1 MFHLAAFLGGYP
13 TMRTHWLCVLR
24 TIALGIGSGAAIWV
38 MLGAAGRVWAT
49 PPWMGLVT
57 HNKVEAD
64 PNKDYKLTPQN
75 GPWLIMACS
84 LSGDRAEQQAKE
96 LVLELRR
103 RYKMN
108 AYMYQMHFQVG
119 EDVLGRGID
128 RYGNPV
134 RMRYRRP
141 PQFDEIAVM
150 VGDFPAVDD
159 PLAQQTLEKIKYS
172 QPECLK
178 PTPDRPTSQ
187 NLAAWRMFAKYVCPE
202 KESLGPMCKAF
213 LTTNPLLP
221 REYFA
226 PKGLDALVEQM
237 NADVPYSLLKCPGK
251 YTVQVATFTGTVIID
266 PQRIQRIEQGLEDF
280 ESNLDKAALA
290 AHKLTEALRLK
301 GYEAYEFHDR
311 NVSIVTV
318 GSFDSVGT
326 PRADGKIEINPQI
339 HAIMELFRAEPA
351 TTPGTSPKV
360 KTLAGIPF
368 DPQPIPVEIPRRSLS
383 ADYRRDLSAFR

>member
-1 MFHLAAFLGGYP
+1 MVGGGEWGQIGLAA
-13 TMRTHWLCVLR
+13 
-24 TIALGIGSGAAIWV
+24 
-38 MLGAAGRVWAT
+38 
-49 PPWMGLVT
+49 PPWAGIISSK
-57 HNKVEAD
+57 KVEAD
-64 PNKDYKLTPQN
+64 PNKTYNLSPEC

-84 LSGDRAEQQAKE
+84 FSGERAEQQARE
-96 LVLELRR
+96 LVLELRQ

-108 AYMYQMHFQVG
+108 AYMHRMHFQVG
-119 EDVLGRGID
+119 EEVLGRGVD

-159 PLAQQTLEKIKYS
+159 PEAQQTLEKIKYC

-178 PTPDRPTSQ
+178 PSAEKPTSQ
-187 NLAAWRMFAKYVCPE
+187 NLAAWRMFTKYVRAE

-226 PKGLDALVEQM
+226 PKGMDALVEQM
-237 NADVPYSLLKCPGK
+237 NADLPYSLLRCPGK
-251 YTVQVATFTGTVIID
+251 YTVQVATFTGTVILD
-266 PQRIQRIEQGLEDF
+266 PQRIQRIQQGQEDF

-290 AHKLTEALRLK
+290 AHKLTEALRMK

-311 NVSIVTV
+311 CASIVTV

-326 PRADGKIEINPQI
+326 PRPDGKIELNPQI

-351 TTPGTSPKV
+351 DTPGQ
-360 KTLAGIPF
+360 GF
-368 DPQPIPVEIPRRSLS
+368 
-383 ADYRRDLSAFR
+383 